1 MRPCLKKDKEKKA
14 WSFKVVISVHTIFEY
29 LRTES
34 LSKPYSIHLSPQA
47 LKARTSALLVFS
59 QAVNPNFLL
68 KLYFLAT
75 HTILYSCVWGRKPTY
90 GFTSLSIIKDF
101 IYAPFTRIYRNP
113 NCFLIRTQH
122 TLNLDYITVK
132 SFLTITAICH
142 LNFNLLVRNKFPK
155 WSIFINSH

>member
-14 WSFKVVISVHTIFEY
+14 RSFKVVISVRTIFEH

-34 LSKPYSIHLSPQA
+34 LSEPHSIHLSPQA
-47 LKARTSALLVFS
+47 LKARTAALLVLS
-59 QAVNPNFLL
+59 HAVNPNFLL

-75 HTILYSCVWGRKPTY
+75 HTILYSCVWGRKSTY
-90 GFTSLSIIKDF
+90 GFSLSIIKDF
-101 IYAPFTRIYRNP
+101 IYAHFTRIYGNP

-132 SFLTITAICH
+132 SCLTTTAICH